1 MAQYPSSDQ
10 WNYSQS
16 FITEDSSLIKA
27 RDKSKEL
34 GLSAI
39 GQGVGSLLKFLA
51 STIDASNVVEIGTG
65 TGVSGL
71 WLFRG
76 MNSAGVLTSIDSD
89 QERQRA
95 AKEIFSEAGIASNKI
110 RLIAGRAIEVVAK
123 LTDNAYDLMFIS
135 GDKLEYETLLDSHYQ
150 VVGLGEATD
159 LIYRFFKILI
169 ICFGVIATFI
179 VVAMLTK
186 PSHTTKHV
194 VLFQIHPFRR
204 MMLTMLTSFTLSLP
218 LHRRFAP

>member
-16 FITEDSSLIKA
+16 FITEDSNLIKA

-95 AKEIFSEAGIASNKI
+95 AKEIFSDAGIASTKI

-135 GDKLEYETLLDSHYQ
+135 GDKLEYETLLDQSLRLLRPGGIL
-150 VVGLGEATD
+150 VFNNILDDSNSADNEAVKAVSEKIKD
-159 LIYRFFKILI
+159 DSRLVSVMLPSGSGIIASSYR
-169 ICFGVIATFI
+169 
-179 VVAMLTK
+179 
-186 PSHTTKHV
+186 PH
-194 VLFQIHPFRR
+194 
-204 MMLTMLTSFTLSLP
+204 
-218 LHRRFAP
+218 

>member
-1 MAQYPSSDQ
+1 MTQYPSNDQ

-16 FITEDSSLIKA
+16 FISEDSNLIKA

-135 GDKLEYETLLDSHYQ
+135 GDKLEYETLLDQSLRLLRPGGIL
-150 VVGLGEATD
+150 VFNNILDDSNSADNEAVKAVSEKIKD
-159 LIYRFFKILI
+159 DSRLVSVMLPSGSGIIASSYR
-169 ICFGVIATFI
+169 
-179 VVAMLTK
+179 
-186 PSHTTKHV
+186 P
-194 VLFQIHPFRR
+194 Q
-204 MMLTMLTSFTLSLP
+204 
-218 LHRRFAP
+218 

>member
-1 MAQYPSSDQ
+1 MTQYPSNDQ

-16 FITEDSSLIKA
+16 FISEDSNLIKA

-76 MNSAGVLTSIDSD
+76 MNRAGVLTSIDSD

-135 GDKLEYETLLDSHYQ
+135 GDKLEYETLLDQS
-150 VVGLGEATD
+150 
-159 LIYRFFKILI
+159 
-169 ICFGVIATFI
+169 
-179 VVAMLTK
+179 
-186 PSHTTKHV
+186 
-194 VLFQIHPFRR
+194 
-204 MMLTMLTSFTLSLP
+204 
-218 LHRRFAP
+218 

>member
-1 MAQYPSSDQ
+1 MTQYPSNDQ

-16 FITEDSSLIKA
+16 FISEDSNLIKA
-27 RDKSKEL
+27 REKSQEL

-95 AKEIFSEAGIASNKI
+95 AKEIFSEGGIASNKI
-110 RLIAGRAIEVVAK
+110 RLIAGRAIEVVTK

-135 GDKLEYETLLDSHYQ
+135 GDKLEYETLLDQSLRLLRPGGIL
-150 VVGLGEATD
+150 VFNNILDDSNSADNESVKAVSEKIKDDSRLVSVMLPSGSGIIASS
-159 LIYRFFKILI
+159 YR
-169 ICFGVIATFI
+169 
-179 VVAMLTK
+179 
-186 PSHTTKHV
+186 PH
-194 VLFQIHPFRR
+194 
-204 MMLTMLTSFTLSLP
+204 
-218 LHRRFAP
+218 

>member
-135 GDKLEYETLLDSHYQ
+135 GDKLEYETLLDQSLRLLRPGGIL
-150 VVGLGEATD
+150 VFNNILDDSNSADNEAVNAVSEKIKD
-159 LIYRFFKILI
+159 DSRLVSVMLPSGSGIIASSYR
-169 ICFGVIATFI
+169 
-179 VVAMLTK
+179 
-186 PSHTTKHV
+186 PH
-194 VLFQIHPFRR
+194 
-204 MMLTMLTSFTLSLP
+204 
-218 LHRRFAP
+218 

>member
-1 MAQYPSSDQ
+1 MAQYPSIDQ

-135 GDKLEYETLLDSHYQ
+135 GDKLEYETLLDQSLRLLRPGGIL
-150 VVGLGEATD
+150 VFNNILDDSNSADNEAVKAVSEKIKD
-159 LIYRFFKILI
+159 DSRLVSVMLPSGSGIIASSYR
-169 ICFGVIATFI
+169 
-179 VVAMLTK
+179 
-186 PSHTTKHV
+186 PH
-194 VLFQIHPFRR
+194 
-204 MMLTMLTSFTLSLP
+204 
-218 LHRRFAP
+218 

>member
-1 MAQYPSSDQ
+1 MTQYPSNDQ

-16 FITEDSSLIKA
+16 FISEDSNLIKA

-135 GDKLEYETLLDSHYQ
+135 GDKLEYETLLDQSLRLLRPGGIL
-150 VVGLGEATD
+150 VFNNILDDSNSADNEAVNAVSEKIKD
-159 LIYRFFKILI
+159 DSRLVSVMLPSGSGIIASSYR
-169 ICFGVIATFI
+169 
-179 VVAMLTK
+179 
-186 PSHTTKHV
+186 PH
-194 VLFQIHPFRR
+194 
-204 MMLTMLTSFTLSLP
+204 
-218 LHRRFAP
+218 

>member
-16 FITEDSSLIKA
+16 FITEDSRLIKA
-27 RDKSKEL
+27 RDKSKDS

-135 GDKLEYETLLDSHYQ
+135 GDKLEYETLLDQSLRLLRPGGIL
-150 VVGLGEATD
+150 VFNNILDDSNSADNEAVKAVSEKIKD
-159 LIYRFFKILI
+159 DSRLVSVMLPSGSGIIASSYR
-169 ICFGVIATFI
+169 
-179 VVAMLTK
+179 
-186 PSHTTKHV
+186 PH
-194 VLFQIHPFRR
+194 
-204 MMLTMLTSFTLSLP
+204 
-218 LHRRFAP
+218 

>member
-1 MAQYPSSDQ
+1 MTQYPSNDQ

-16 FITEDSSLIKA
+16 FIAEDSNLIKA

-135 GDKLEYETLLDSHYQ
+135 GDKLEYETLLDQSLRLLRPGGIL
-150 VVGLGEATD
+150 VFNNILDDSNSADNEAVKIVSEKIKED
-159 LIYRFFKILI
+159 SRLVSVMLPSGSGIIASSYR
-169 ICFGVIATFI
+169 
-179 VVAMLTK
+179 
-186 PSHTTKHV
+186 PH
-194 VLFQIHPFRR
+194 
-204 MMLTMLTSFTLSLP
+204 
-218 LHRRFAP
+218 